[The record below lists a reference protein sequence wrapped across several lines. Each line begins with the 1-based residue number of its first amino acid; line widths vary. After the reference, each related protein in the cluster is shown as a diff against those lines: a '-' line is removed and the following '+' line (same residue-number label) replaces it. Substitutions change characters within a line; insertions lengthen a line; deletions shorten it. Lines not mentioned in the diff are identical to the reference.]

1 MCHRTRRKQSAESKN
16 VAKERLRLM
25 IDADKKRLDEDT
37 MSQIRHEIGEVITKY
52 VDIEP
57 ENMEIKIVLRDYTR
71 RAE

>member
-1 MCHRTRRKQSAESKN
+1 MCHRRKRRQSAESGS

-71 RAE
+71 RVE

>member
-1 MCHRTRRKQSAESKN
+1 MCHRTKRALSAESKK

-25 IDADKKRLDEDT
+25 IDAEKKHLDEDT

-57 ENMEIKIVLRDYTR
+57 ENIEIKIILKEYTKQV
-71 RAE
+71 

>member
-1 MCHRTRRKQSAESKN
+1 
-16 VAKERLRLM
+16 M
-25 IDADKKRLDEDT
+25 IDADKKRLNEDT

>member
-1 MCHRTRRKQSAESKN
+1 MCHRRKRRESAESKS

-71 RAE
+71 RVE

>member
-1 MCHRTRRKQSAESKN
+1 MCHRIRRKQAAESKN